1 MRGLIAPLA
10 ACSLLAVAAC
20 TDAVPVA
27 PVASPNPLATKSAIE
42 PFGPWATI
50 VEGSTGPGSLY
61 GIYVPNNWNGDVIY
75 FVHGILP
82 PQAPVSLPDD
92 PTDWDGFI
100 LIRDQFGALGFAVA
114 YSSFSENGLALKDAA
129 QRTHQLRGLVASV
142 LNGQPNRSFVV
153 GYSLGTAPALQLIE
167 TYPKQYDGAVMAC
180 GMLGGTP
187 MQFQYIGD
195 VRALFDYY
203 YPGVLPGDVNNVP
216 EGFVPTL
223 AQVTAIVQQAV
234 ASNPLGLF
242 AIASTAQTPL
252 AFVPGNVT
260 VPGVSQT
267 SLVTSLVVALYYQLI
282 GTEDVVGRTHGHP
295 PYGNTD
301 VTYTLGTAVVPPL
314 APLLANAIAGSNTGV
329 KRYTSP
335 IDAQNVLDKYY
346 VPTGDLNVPVIT
358 VHNRWDYL
366 VSYFHEGVFQQTVQA
381 AGASAN
387 LLQRT
392 VLDFGHCANTPFRN
406 TVVQSVLDLVG
417 WVTTGV
423 KPAN

>member
-1 MRGLIAPLA
+1 M
-10 ACSLLAVAAC
+10 V
-20 TDAVPVA
+20 
-27 PVASPNPLATKSAIE
+27 
-42 PFGPWATI
+42 
-50 VEGSTGPGSLY
+50 
-61 GIYVPNNWNGDVIY
+61 
-75 FVHGILP
+75 
-82 PQAPVSLPDD
+82 
-92 PTDWDGFI
+92 
-100 LIRDQFGALGFAVA
+100 
-114 YSSFSENGLALKDAA
+114 
-129 QRTHQLRGLVASV
+129 
-142 LNGQPNRSFVV
+142 
-153 GYSLGTAPALQLIE
+153 
-167 TYPKQYDGAVMAC
+167 
-180 GMLGGTP
+180 
-187 MQFQYIGD
+187 
-195 VRALFDYY
+195 
-203 YPGVLPGDVNNVP
+203 
-216 EGFVPTL
+216 
-223 AQVTAIVQQAV
+223 
-234 ASNPLGLF
+234 
-242 AIASTAQTPL
+242 
-252 AFVPGNVT
+252 
-260 VPGVSQT
+260 
-267 SLVTSLVVALYYQLI
+267 LYYQLI

-381 AGASAN
+381 SGASGN